1 MHRPPASARA
11 HHEADD
17 APARI
22 MKRMMRRSTH
32 HEADDAPA
40 RIMKRMMRQHE
51 THHPRP

>member
-1 MHRPPASARA
+1 
-11 HHEADD
+11 
-17 APARI
+17 